1 MERAY
6 SLLTVKAVDD
16 DQRIIDGIASTPST
30 DRMGDVVEPQGVQF
44 KLPLPLLWQHD
55 SRQPIGH
62 VIEAKVTDEG
72 IRIKAQIAKGVLRRI
87 DEAWALIK
95 AGLVRGL
102 SIGFSA
108 IETARIEGSFGYR
121 FLKWEWLELSAVTIP
136 ANQDA
141 TITAVKSIDRALLAA
156 FGTGGDADDPLPGVS
171 GHSATPTTK
180 GRFYLHPQ
188 KGQGMK
194 TIQEQIAALEAAR
207 VAKTARMS
215 EIMQKS
221 IDEGRSTDEQEREE
235 FDTLQAEVKT
245 ADADLTR
252 LRELERLN
260 VAAAKPVEPK
270 GVVDAATA
278 SVVRGTGPIQVR
290 SNLPKGTAF
299 TRYAIALARSKGNI
313 MHAVEIAKQWRDSTP
328 EVEQVLKAAV
338 DAGTTTD
345 STWAAPLVSQEQMAS
360 EFIELLRPATIIG
373 RIGGFRRVPFN
384 VKMPR
389 QTTGGSASW
398 VGQGKAKPV
407 SELAFDTVTLGF
419 SKVAG
424 IVVLTEELVRFSNPS
439 AEAVVRDD
447 MIATIA
453 QFLDQQF
460 IDPSV
465 AAVSNVSPASVTNGV
480 SAVASTGATLAQVE
494 ADVKSLFSNLIA
506 ANIDLST
513 GTWVM
518 HPRTALSLSL
528 LRTTQEIV
536 AYPQITPQ
544 GGSWFGLPVV
554 TSANVPVGVTTGE
567 PTTITLVNAGD
578 VLLADDGGVT
588 LDASREA
595 SLQMDS
601 APTSAATSMISLW
614 QQNMIGLRAER
625 YINWLKRRSAA
636 VQYISGVTY

>member
-278 SVVRGTGPIQVR
+278 AVVRGTGPIQVR

-299 TRYAIALARSKGNI
+299 TRYAIALARSHGNI

-345 STWAAPLVSQEQMAS
+345 STWAAPLVSQETMAS

-480 SAVASTGATLAQVE
+480 SAVASTGATLANVE
-494 ADVKSLFSNLIA
+494 ADVKSLFSKLIA
-506 ANIDLST
+506 ANIDLSS

>member
-141 TITAVKSIDRALLAA
+141 TITAVKTIDRALLAA

>member
-141 TITAVKSIDRALLAA
+141 TITAVKTIDRALLAA

-171 GHSATPTTK
+171 GHSATPTTR

-260 VAAAKPVEPK
+260 VAAAKPIEPK

-278 SVVRGTGPIQVR
+278 AVVRGTGPIQVR

-345 STWAAPLVSQEQMAS
+345 STWAAPLVSQETMAS

-465 AAVSNVSPASVTNGV
+465 PAVSNVSPASVTNGV
-480 SAVASTGATLAQVE
+480 SAVSSTGATLAQVE
-494 ADVKSLFSNLIA
+494 ADVKSLFSKLIA
-506 ANIDLST
+506 ANIDLSS